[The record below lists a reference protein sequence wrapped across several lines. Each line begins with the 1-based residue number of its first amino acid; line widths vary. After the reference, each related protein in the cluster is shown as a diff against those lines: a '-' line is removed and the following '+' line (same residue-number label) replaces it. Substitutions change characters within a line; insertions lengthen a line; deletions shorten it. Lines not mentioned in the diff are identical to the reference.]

1 SRDLPGAGCDGG
13 VWPSQGRPT
22 VLHAVHRRRHW
33 SQVVFE
39 VLSPNNTGPEMA
51 RKRAFYERYG
61 VEEYYEYDPD
71 RGQLR
76 GWQRLVAN
84 WCPLQRCGAGSA
96 RDLAC
101 GSIWKKGRWCS
112 YTRTA
117 GVLSPTR
124 SWRWN
129 ERQRMKRLS
138 TSASA
143 PSRARAPARR
153 AGEGARRTRATAR
166 QARARTRRA
175 AGGAL
180 AGAGD

>member
-76 GWQRLVAN
+76 GWQRHGGQLVPIPEMRG
-84 WCPLQRCGAGSA
+84 W
-96 RDLAC
+96 
-101 GSIWKKGRWCS
+101 
-112 YTRTA
+112 
-117 GVLSPTR
+117 LSP
-124 SWRWN
+124 
-129 ERQRMKRLS
+129 RLS
-138 TSASA
+138 V
-143 PSRARAPARR
+143 RFDLE
-153 AGEGARRTRATAR
+153 EG
-166 QARARTRRA
+166 
-175 AGGAL
+175 
-180 AGAGD
+180 